1 MVMPDCT
8 VHSDGKAT
16 SAADLVLKSKSGE
29 ECSLHPCSVN
39 FEGDIQ
45 AKFLLYHERVKT
57 SKVYLRDCSSIGAYP
72 ILLFGGQL
80 RVWHREK
87 MITVDDW
94 LAFRFSN
101 RRIPVLIR
109 LLREGLDEILRAKI
123 INPEED
129 ITVVREKCLNAI
141 ASLLKNEA

>member
-1 MVMPDCT
+1 M
-8 VHSDGKAT
+8 
-16 SAADLVLKSKSGE
+16 
-29 ECSLHPCSVN
+29 
-39 FEGDIQ
+39 
-45 AKFLLYHERVKT
+45 
-57 SKVYLRDCSSIGAYP
+57 
-72 ILLFGGQL
+72 LFGGQL

-141 ASLLKNEA
+141 ATLLKNEA